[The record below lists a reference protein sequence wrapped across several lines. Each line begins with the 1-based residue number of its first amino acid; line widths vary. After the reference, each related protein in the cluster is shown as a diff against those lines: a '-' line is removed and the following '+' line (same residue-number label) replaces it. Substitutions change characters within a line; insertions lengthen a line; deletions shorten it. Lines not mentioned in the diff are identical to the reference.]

1 VKSRKTEFQFSEIN
15 ATAHWHGQ
23 AQMDGYRRR
32 KHNYQ
37 RTFKEETGEED
48 NIKRDFEGIQKR
60 DLTAGFN

>member
-1 VKSRKTEFQFSEIN
+1 
-15 ATAHWHGQ
+15 
-23 AQMDGYRRR
+23 MDGYRRR

-48 NIKRDFEGIQKR
+48 NIKPDFEGIQKR

>member
-1 VKSRKTEFQFSEIN
+1 
-15 ATAHWHGQ
+15 
-23 AQMDGYRRR
+23 MDGYRRR

-37 RTFKEETGEED
+37 RTFMEETGEED